1 MPHDALNPERISI
14 PMTVDIPYRFAAG
27 PYMSRFLMELR
38 ENGRLYGIR
47 CPVCRRVQMPPR
59 IVCAVCHVKNGEFVE
74 LGTEG
79 TLAGFT
85 IMYLPLTDPTT
96 GKAHEPPFVYGSVR
110 LDGTDSVLDH
120 FIHIE
125 PVIVKI
131 RVGMR
136 LRPVFRPREARSG
149 DLSDI
154 LYFEPVDSRTENPA
168 EKEA

>member
-1 MPHDALNPERISI
+1 MPDDAVEQELIDI

-27 PYMSRFLMELR
+27 PYLSKFLTELR
-38 ENGRLYGIR
+38 DNGKFFGIR

-59 IVCAVCHVKNGEFVE
+59 IVCAVCHVKNGDWVE
-74 LGTEG
+74 LKPEG

-96 GKAHEPPFVYGSVR
+96 GKPHQPPFVYGSVR
-110 LDGTDSVLDH
+110 LDGSDSVLDH
-120 FIHIE
+120 FINIE
-125 PVIVKI
+125 PVIDKI

-136 LRPVFRPREARSG
+136 MRALLRPRENRIG

-154 LYFEPVDSRTENPA
+154 LYFEPLDKPEENG
-168 EKEA
+168 K